1 MAKFGPLAL
10 AGIVV
15 ACSGWARAADLPP
28 APSLPPPSSAD
39 SEFGGWYLRGD
50 AGVGVNLTA
59 PDLQTAGAVGRTFDD
74 TAVSPSGMIDVGGG
88 YQFNGMFRADG
99 TLEYRALARLRSL
112 STPADRASPLLGG
125 PAPFGGSDRADVASF
140 VGLINGYVTPGAW
153 YGFRAIPGRRR
164 RLRRQSTIRRPCR
177 WRIEDQL
184 RLGADGWSRLRSH
197 FEPEGRGR
205 VPLSELWLD
214 WRRRALLA
222 EQARLQRLQVGTY
235 LSDRRRAIGA
245 RRRRVLKTGG
255 FIRYPAVAAQ
265 TA

>member
-10 AGIVV
+10 AGIAA
-15 ACSGWARAADLPP
+15 ACCGWARAADLPP

-59 PDLQTAGAVGRTFDD
+59 PDLRTAGAAVRTFDD
-74 TAVSPSGMIDVGGG
+74 TAVSPSGLIDVGAG

-112 STPADRASPLLGG
+112 STPADRASPFLGG

-153 YGFRAIPGRRR
+153 YGFAPFLGAGVGFADNRLSGGRVAGGSTTSFAWALMAGVDFDFTPNLKLEAGYSHLNYGSIAAGAISSRN
-164 RLRRQSTIRRPCR
+164 RLASN
-177 WRIEDQL
+177 DF
-184 RLGADGWSRLRSH
+184 RLGLIYLIG
-197 FEPEGRGR
+197 EGPSPPG
-205 VPLSELWLD
+205 
-214 WRRRALLA
+214 
-222 EQARLQRLQVGTY
+222 
-235 LSDRRRAIGA
+235 
-245 RRRRVLKTGG
+245 
-255 FIRYPAVAAQ
+255 VAGY
-265 TA
+265 

>member
-153 YGFRAIPGRRR
+153 YGFAPFLGAGVGFADNRLSGGRVAGGSRTSFAWALMAGVDFDLTSNLKVEAGYR
-164 RLRRQSTIRRPCR
+164 YLNYGSIGAGALSSRNRLASN
-177 WRIEDQL
+177 DF
-184 RLGADGWSRLRSH
+184 RLGLIYLIG
-197 FEPEGRGR
+197 EGPSAPG
-205 VPLSELWLD
+205 
-214 WRRRALLA
+214 
-222 EQARLQRLQVGTY
+222 
-235 LSDRRRAIGA
+235 
-245 RRRRVLKTGG
+245 
-255 FIRYPAVAAQ
+255 VAGY
-265 TA
+265 